1 MNKNCHKIDREV
13 IDQENLAIIIKDEW
27 ICMMKLLH
35 TIIKSILKS
44 GVKTGIKLMAE
55 AIK

>member
-1 MNKNCHKIDREV
+1 MNKNCHKIDREAT
-13 IDQENLAIIIKDEW
+13 DQEDLAIIIKDEW
-27 ICMMKLLH
+27 ICMIKLLH
-35 TIIKSILKS
+35 IIIKSILKS

>member
-1 MNKNCHKIDREV
+1 MNKNCHKIDRKAT
-13 IDQENLAIIIKDEW
+13 DQEGLAIIIKDEW

-35 TIIKSILKS
+35 IIIKSILKS
-44 GVKTGIKLMAE
+44 EVKTGIKLMAE

>member
-1 MNKNCHKIDREV
+1 MIGGMGMKNKNVLLIY
-13 IDQENLAIIIKDEW
+13 DEW

-35 TIIKSILKS
+35 IIIKSILKS

>member
-1 MNKNCHKIDREV
+1 
-13 IDQENLAIIIKDEW
+13 
-27 ICMMKLLH
+27 MMKLLH
-35 TIIKSILKS
+35 IIIKSILKS

>member
-1 MNKNCHKIDREV
+1 MNKNCHKIDHEAT
-13 IDQENLAIIIKDEW
+13 DQEDLAIIIKDEW

-35 TIIKSILKS
+35 IIIKSILKS